1 LSSDYDYDNDNEK
14 RMGRDGKQTAAHLHL
29 SRFYGDSSRDRTL
42 TTSSNWA
49 GEL

>member
-1 LSSDYDYDNDNEK
+1 LSSDNDNDNEK
-14 RMGRDGKQTAAHLHL
+14 GKDRDGKQTAAHLHL

-42 TTSSNWA
+42 TTSSSWA